1 MPRLP
6 NPEVLPDQNNEDW
19 SYATQ
24 ELLDAL
30 PRVWTRGLLYLL
42 LAFAA
47 TVLPWTML
55 ARVDETGTARGRLEP
70 KGKVIRLDAPVAG
83 KISAIKVK
91 EGQVVKAGQSL
102 LVLESEEVLSQLQQ
116 AQAQLEGQ
124 QDRLPLLE
132 LIQKQLQTTARTQR
146 LQSQSQ
152 AAAQL
157 AQLNQIRQ
165 QLSFHKTEFNSAQ
178 ELLTKDRDILGR
190 YGSLRQQGIISALQV
205 DDAERT
211 MIENKQRLQKAR
223 SDIQQAHSELKKQ
236 QSNYESSLRQGEL
249 AVMESERQIKE
260 IQSQIAE
267 LKAEIAQTKNQ
278 VQSLLFQLQRRVVN
292 APIEG
297 TIFQLPIQSAGSVVQ
312 PSQMVAQIAPK
323 GTSLVLRAKMASPE
337 SGFLRVGLPVKV
349 KFDAYPFQ
357 DYGVVSGHLSWIS
370 PDSKIEQTAGGAIE
384 TYELEIKLDRLD
396 IQNADKLVALTP
408 GQTATAEVVV
418 RQRRVIDFMLDPF
431 KKLQQ
436 GGFEL

>member
-6 NPEVLPDQNNEDW
+6 NPEVLPDQKNEDW

-297 TIFQLPIQSAGSVVQ
+297 TIFQLPIQSAGAVVQ

-408 GQTATAEVVV
+408 GQTATAEVIV